1 MDSLV
6 PVTGNHEGKGERRR
20 QEIRFF
26 RKGSDTSWLRI
37 EKKKERDERV
47 GERYCGWNSHEAG
60 YAKHREESELL
71 GLVLG
76 RAK

>member
-1 MDSLV
+1 M
-6 PVTGNHEGKGERRR
+6 E
-20 QEIRFF
+20 
-26 RKGSDTSWLRI
+26 
-37 EKKKERDERV
+37 KKERDERV

>member
-1 MDSLV
+1 MR
-6 PVTGNHEGKGERRR
+6 EGRRE
-20 QEIRFF
+20 EIRFF
-26 RKGSDTSWLRI
+26 RKGSDTSWLRM
-37 EKKKERDERV
+37 EKKERDERV

>member
-20 QEIRFF
+20 EEIRFF

-47 GERYCGWNSHEAG
+47 GERYCG
-60 YAKHREESELL
+60 
-71 GLVLG
+71 
-76 RAK
+76 